1 MLGEA
6 EPDYSVLVMSF
17 SWLGVFL
24 GGYLVGKRSLF
35 KKCFHGLL
43 PLRGFYHVFICGFK
57 WIFFF
62 FFLPEDILMEA
73 SFGQRHGANWC
84 AGLRG

>member
-6 EPDYSVLVMSF
+6 DPDYSVVVTSF
-17 SWLGVFL
+17 SCLGVFL
-24 GGYLVGKRSLF
+24 GGYLVGKRPLL
-35 KKCFHGLL
+35 KKVL
-43 PLRGFYHVFICGFK
+43 PWSFACA
-57 WIFFF
+57 WILSCVHLWIQVDFF

>member
-6 EPDYSVLVMSF
+6 EPDYSVLGNVILSAWCF
-17 SWLGVFL
+17 SDASGGKKVPFL
-24 GGYLVGKRSLF
+24 KS
-35 KKCFHGLL
+35 FHGLL
-43 PLRGFYHVFICGFK
+43 TFVWLLSCVHLDSSGF
-57 WIFFF
+57 FFF
-62 FFLPEDILMEA
+62 FFLPEDILTEA